1 MPGSRCHCLWCCI
14 TLAGALSLS
23 ICSGALAK
31 ESSAFVKDAE
41 QYIAAGNPQAAA
53 IELKNAVRQSPQ
65 DPAIR
70 ARLAQ
75 VYLQLGDAAAAENEA
90 RAARERGGDEADY
103 LPILADALLRQY
115 KFADVLDLIHP
126 ADRDAA
132 LESKVRT
139 ALGTAA
145 IGLRDRDKAEAML
158 RDAVRLDPSAV
169 KPKIQLAQLLNPKN
183 PKEADKLIDE
193 VISAEPRSAEALQV
207 KGEMLRAR
215 GDVDGALRLFDQALQ
230 IDPRDLLALLG
241 QADIDITRGEFKA
254 ADEILD
260 PILQATPDNFMANYL
275 RASELIKRQQYAA
288 ADETLGRF
296 STKFPLFP
304 AGYYLQGTAKFA
316 LGQFAQAEEALH
328 GYLNYVFDD
337 RSAVWLIALAAL
349 KQHAAPRAI
358 EYLKRLL
365 DKVAP
370 DAVTLTL
377 LGNAYMA
384 ASKPALALQQ
394 FEAAAGLD
402 PENPKIKTSI
412 AVSKIDT
419 GQTHQGLAELE
430 QLFAGEADAS
440 VTGPT
445 LVLSELR
452 AGRVDKAA
460 EVAASLVER
469 DAGNPLYLTLQGEV
483 RAAQGD
489 YAGAEAAFRAA
500 KTREAA
506 FTPATRDLARLYLA
520 TGRAEDARKIYA
532 GLLSRKPNDAS
543 NSPSIK
549 ANDVT
554 SLLGLADVAI
564 TEKKWAEAIDSLNRA
579 RTIAR
584 NDPAPGL
591 KLVEL
596 YELRADW
603 DSARAVTVEL
613 GEQFPKDA
621 NVAEAQG
628 RTRLEAGD
636 RKGAIASYKLA
647 HELAP
652 NSGPILF
659 RYVGLLRQAGFFR
672 DARDVLQDA
681 VSQNPRDA
689 TIKTDLIRVEAELDG
704 LDTALYLAGG
714 FAKADPDNPLFDLIQ
729 VELYEKAGRTGDAAA
744 LLEKAVAAR
753 PADDALR
760 VGLSRLYT
768 RIGSLA
774 KAEDMLAARLTID
787 PKNAAAGAA
796 LASLYV
802 ITARPDDAKK
812 LYLEVLSQTPQDVAA
827 LMGLADLAVAE
838 KRWAEAKDYLNR
850 ARAAA
855 PNDPAPGLRLVNM
868 YGVHQDW
875 DDAIATAT
883 ELANKFPTNIDVIDK
898 LGRVQVE
905 AGYPDG
911 ALSTYERAHMI
922 APNLPSIL
930 SSYLGLLNSAKK
942 FPKARLVLQAALRLE
957 PQNASLKG
965 DLVRVEAEIGG
976 LEAGL
981 AAAHNFAKNDPG
993 TSLYDRVSA
1002 ELYEKAGRRKEA
1014 IGLLE
1019 GAIAARPFDT
1029 DLTVALSRLYR
1040 RTGAPDKAEAV
1051 LKTRLEAAP
1060 KDFAAGSA
1068 LAFLH
1073 VEQKRYDT
1081 ALAEYSHLLDERP
1094 SDPSVLNNLA
1104 WLYQRQGEIA
1114 KARQLAERAFAISP
1128 RDASVDDTLGWILLG
1143 QGEATEAFAYINAAN
1158 LSAPSDPVIRYHL
1171 AVALHRVGRTADA
1184 QALLEALLRSGVSFA
1199 DRPAAEK
1206 LLHELKP
1213 G

>member
-1 MPGSRCHCLWCCI
+1 MPGSHRHCLWCCL
-14 TLAGALSLS
+14 TFVGVLSLS
-23 ICSGALAK
+23 ICPGASAK
-31 ESSAFVKDAE
+31 ESSAFVAEAE
-41 QYIAAGNPQAAA
+41 QYIAGGNLQAAA

-70 ARLAQ
+70 ARLAK
-75 VYLQLGDAAAAENEA
+75 VYLQLGDAAAAESEA
-90 RAARERGGDEADY
+90 RAARERGGEEGDY

-115 KFADVLDLIHP
+115 KFADVLDLIRP
-126 ADRDAA
+126 GDREPA
-132 LESKVRT
+132 LESKIRT

-145 IGLRDRDKAEAML
+145 VGLHDRDKAEAML
-158 RDAVRLDPSAV
+158 SDAVRLDPSVV

-193 VISAEPRSAEALQV
+193 VIAAEPHSAEALQV

-215 GDVDGALRLFDQALQ
+215 GDLDGAVRLFDQALQ
-230 IDPRDLLALLG
+230 IDPKNLLALLG

-254 ADEILD
+254 ADEILA

-275 RASELIKRQQYAA
+275 RASELIKQQQYAA

-296 STKFPLFP
+296 SNKFPLFP
-304 AGYYLQGTAKFA
+304 AGYYLQGTAKLA
-316 LGQFAQAEEALH
+316 LGQFAQAEAALNS
-328 GYLNYVFDD
+328 YLNYVFDD
-337 RSAVWLIALAAL
+337 RSASWLIAIAAL

-358 EYLKRLL
+358 EYLKLL
-365 DKVAP
+365 LQKVPP
-370 DAVTLTL
+370 DAATLTL

-394 FEAAAGLD
+394 FEAAAALD
-402 PENPKIKTSI
+402 PENLKIKTNI

-419 GQTHQGLAELE
+419 GQTEQGLAQLE
-430 QLFAGEADAS
+430 KLFAGEGGAS
-440 VTGPT
+440 IAGPT

-452 AGRVDKAA
+452 AGRVEKAA
-460 EVAASLVER
+460 EVAASLVEQ

-483 RAAQGD
+483 RAARGD
-489 YAGAEAAFRAA
+489 NAGAEAAFRAA
-500 KTREAA
+500 KARDPA

-520 TGRAEDARKIYA
+520 TGRAEDARKVYA
-532 GLLSRKPNDAS
+532 GLLSKKPNDAS
-543 NSPSIK
+543 NPPSIK
-549 ANDVT
+549 AKDVT

-564 TEKKWAEAIDSLNRA
+564 AEKKWAEAIDFLNHA

-584 NDPAPGL
+584 NDPVPGL
-591 KLVEL
+591 KLVKL
-596 YELRADW
+596 YEMRADW
-603 DSARAVTVEL
+603 DSARAVAVEL

-652 NSGPILF
+652 SPVPILS
-659 RYVGLLRQAGFFR
+659 RYVGLLRQAGYFR

-681 VSQNPRDA
+681 VSQNPREA
-689 TIKTDLIRVEAELDG
+689 SVKTDLIRVEAELDG
-704 LDTALYLAGG
+704 LDTALYVARG
-714 FAKADPDNPLFDLIQ
+714 FAKEDPDNPLYDLISA
-729 VELYEKAGRTGDAAA
+729 ELYERVGRTGDAAD

-753 PADDALR
+753 PADNAVR
-760 VGLSRLYT
+760 IGLSRLYT
-768 RIGSLA
+768 RMGNLA
-774 KAEDMLAARLTID
+774 KAENVLAARLTID
-787 PKNAAAGAA
+787 PKNAAASAA
-796 LASLYV
+796 LAALYV
-802 ITARPDDAKK
+802 TTGRPDDAKK
-812 LYLEVLSQTPQDVAA
+812 LDLEVLSQNPQDVAA

-838 KRWAEAKDYLNR
+838 KRWAEAKDYLSR

-855 PNDPAPGLRLVNM
+855 PNDPEPGLRLVNM
-868 YGVHQDW
+868 YGVQQDW
-875 DDAIATAT
+875 HDAIATAT

-898 LGRVQVE
+898 LGRVQIE
-905 AGYPDG
+905 AGDLDG

-922 APNLPSIL
+922 APNSLSIL
-930 SSYLGLLNSAKK
+930 SSYLGLLRSAKK
-942 FPKARLVLQAALRLE
+942 FPKARLVLQAALRLD

-981 AAAHNFAKNDPG
+981 AAAHNFARNDPDN
-993 TSLYDRVSA
+993 SLYDRVSA
-1002 ELYEKAGRRKEA
+1002 ELYEKAGRVKEA

-1019 GAIAARPFDT
+1019 GAIAARPSDT

-1040 RTGAPDKAEAV
+1040 RIGAPDKAEAV
-1051 LKTRLEAAP
+1051 LKTRLEATP

-1114 KARQLAERAFAISP
+1114 KARELAERAFAISP

-1143 QGEATEAFAYINAAN
+1143 QGEATRAIAYINAAN
-1158 LSAPSDPVIRYHL
+1158 LSAPKDPVIQYHL
-1171 AVALHRVGRTADA
+1171 AVALHRVGRPADA
-1184 QALLEALLRSGVSFA
+1184 QALLEALLGSGASFA